1 MINTSKTIDELSI
14 EQKVHLVSGKNFW
27 QINGIE
33 KYNLSPIIVSDGP
46 HGLRRAVD
54 VTELNGN
61 SKTIKAI
68 CFPTA
73 SAQACSFD
81 DDLLKRLGE
90 ILGEEC
96 QAENVQVLL
105 GPANNIKRTPLC
117 GRNFE
122 YYSEDP
128 YLAGRL
134 SSALIKGVQSKGIGT
149 SLKHFVAN
157 NQEKSRMTIDA
168 VIDERTLREIYLTA
182 FEIPITESKPW
193 TIMASYNRVN
203 GSYVCQNEYLLK
215 DILRNEWGYQGL
227 VMSDWGAVDEL
238 SDSINSG
245 LDLEMPTSGEVGPSK
260 LIKAIK
266 KKKLSLESLNKSTKH
281 VIELLEK
288 GNSNKSNGP
297 YDLDKHHE
305 LAREIGRE
313 CIVLLKNDD
322 QILPVTK
329 DKYKK
334 ITIVGD
340 FAIHPRFQGGGSSH
354 IYPHKINTLLEEF
367 QNHDKEFEIQFAR
380 GFDANT
386 DDIDQRLLNEAK
398 EKTTNANIVLLCI
411 GLPDRYETEGVDRKH
426 LNLPPN
432 QLQLVDEIRSKNQ
445 NVVIILSIGS
455 SVKLPFKNNVKGILC
470 NWLLGEAGAGAT
482 FDVITGLFN
491 PCGKLAESFL
501 LNEQDDPSFGNYP
514 GIDNVEYKEGI
525 LVGYRFHDYYKK
537 ELTYEFGY
545 GLSYST
551 FEYSDLQVS
560 KESIQENEE
569 LIVTLKVKNLGQ
581 IGGKEIMQ
589 LYISEKEPCV
599 IRPPKELKAFKKIFL
614 KPGEEKSVQFILNKR
629 SFAYYNVKT
638 RDWEV
643 KSGTFTIL
651 IGQSSRNI
659 VLNKDIIVT
668 SSSGEKNLPGDEKV
682 FIKRIYQKK
691 SKKITR
697 NTKME
702 DLKHHVLGNSIYKSM
717 DKEMR
722 KSLEGEN
729 LIDDEKALDDSSMK
743 EFLNNIPLRALVNLS
758 QGKGLSEKR
767 MNQLLF
773 ILNRTRRDT
782 LLGKFVG
789 IFKTV
794 KD

>member
-14 EQKVHLVSGKNFW
+14 EQKAHLVSGKNFW

-46 HGLRRAVD
+46 HGLRRAVN

-81 DDLLKRLGE
+81 EDLLLRLGE

-128 YLAGRL
+128 YLAGKL

-227 VMSDWGAVDEL
+227 VMSDWGAVDQL
-238 SDSINSG
+238 ADSITSG

-260 LIKAIK
+260 LIKAFK
-266 KKKLSLESLNKSTKH
+266 KKKLSLESINESTRH
-281 VIELLEK
+281 VIELIQK
-288 GNSNKSNGP
+288 GNSNKKSNDP
-297 YDLDKHHE
+297 YNLEKHHE

-313 CIVLLKNDD
+313 CIVLLKNDQ

-329 DKYKK
+329 EKYKR

-354 IYPHKINTLLEEF
+354 IYPYKINTLLEEF
-367 QNHDKEFEIQFAR
+367 QNRSNEFEIQFAR
-380 GFDANT
+380 GYDANI
-386 DDIDQRLLNEAK
+386 DDIDQGLLNEAK
-398 EKTTNANIVLLCI
+398 EKSTNADVVLLCI

-426 LNLPPN
+426 HNIPPN
-432 QLQLVDEIRSKNQ
+432 QLQLVGEISSKNE
-445 NVVIILSIGS
+445 NIVIILSIGS
-455 SVKLPFKNNVKGILC
+455 SVKLPFKNHVKGILC

-491 PCGKLAESFL
+491 PCGKLAESFI
-501 LNEQDDPSFGNYP
+501 LNEHDDPSFGNYP
-514 GIDNVEYKEGI
+514 GIDDVEYKEGV

-537 ELTYEFGY
+537 ELAYEFGY
-545 GLSYST
+545 GLSYTT
-551 FEYSDLQVS
+551 FEYSDLQLS
-560 KESIQENEE
+560 KVSIQENEE
-569 LIVTLKVKNLGQ
+569 LIVTLKVKNSGLA
-581 IGGKEIMQ
+581 GKEIIQ
-589 LYISEKEPCV
+589 LYISEKEQCV
-599 IRPPKELKAFKKIFL
+599 NRRPMVLNAFKKIFL
-614 KPGEEKSVQFILNKR
+614 KVGVEKSVQFILNKR

-638 RDWEV
+638 RGWEV

-651 IGQSSRNI
+651 IGKSSRNI

-668 SSSGEKNLPGDEKV
+668 SSSAEKNLPGDEKV
-682 FIKRIYQKK
+682 FRKRIYLKK

-702 DLKHHVLGNSIYKSM
+702 KLKHHVIGNSVYKAM

-722 KSLEGEN
+722 KSLEGDN

-767 MNQLLF
+767 MNQLIF
-773 ILNRTRRDT
+773 ILNRTRTDT
-782 LLGKFVG
+782 FLGKFIG
-789 IFKTV
+789 IFKKV
-794 KD
+794 KE